1 MSSFENP
8 RILYGICKILICLFV
23 VYVQVAMRSQIRG
36 FILLQHEIMRA
47 ATGLCGHLYLHFKF
61 LRNINLGSNDEVDVL
76 QLVPTVCTA

>member
-1 MSSFENP
+1 MNKNIEMSSFENP

-36 FILLQHEIMRA
+36 
-47 ATGLCGHLYLHFKF
+47 LCGHLYLHFKF
-61 LRNINLGSNDEVDVL
+61 LRNINLGSNDGVDVL